1 MGSLGLGKHG
11 PVRLDNA
18 HVDFVRQKQNPPL
31 EGVPAA
37 VVVEPDVVY
46 AVAVVVVAAAAAA
59 AAVLIVAGITGQ
71 VAVDPVA
78 LSIQSAVPV
87 LAGYVVSVECTSVV
101 QYCSPAWCA

>member
-46 AVAVVVVAAAAAA
+46 AVAVVVVAAAAA
-59 AAVLIVAGITGQ
+59 VLIVAGITGQ

-78 LSIQSAVPV
+78 PSIQSAVPV

-101 QYCSPAWCA
+101 QYCSSACCA

>member
-59 AAVLIVAGITGQ
+59 VLIVAGITGQ

-78 LSIQSAVPV
+78 PSIQSAVPV